1 MINAALE
8 IPDYD
13 PSKDIQAAKAAFE
26 PLIAQAE
33 ELAAFSEKR
42 LKEIDAEL
50 KTIQQEKVRLVLRLC
65 IESRV
70 SCNTG
75 GLLPFTSLAD
85 RSSAFPHYSL
95 GSENFGLTYAGVI
108 CRRRSRS

>member
-70 SCNTG
+70 SCTIQEVCC
-75 GLLPFTSLAD
+75 LLQVWQTEVQHFLIIPWEAKT
-85 RSSAFPHYSL
+85 L
-95 GSENFGLTYAGVI
+95 G
-108 CRRRSRS
+108 